1 VVATVSPVH
10 SFSDAHADPAEA
22 GRRPVMKMLAAKN
35 PEKLI
40 DLLHERLTFER
51 TSVKLYDRVLSLMAT
66 SNDSQVRGMLD
77 TMQAYRDEEAE
88 HQAWLEE
95 QIQALGGDVNAE
107 TELSRLVA
115 EEARGIEQVILS
127 QGVELPHL
135 FHALMAAELVD
146 NAGWDLLAA
155 LAEEADDDEALD
167 ALTLRQA
174 EEEDHLEYLRQTM
187 ARYAENR
194 VLGEELQLPT
204 EP

>member
-1 VVATVSPVH
+1 
-10 SFSDAHADPAEA
+10 
-22 GRRPVMKMLAAKN
+22 MKMLAARN

-66 SNDSQVRGMLD
+66 SKDPQVRGMLD

-107 TELSRLVA
+107 TELSLLVA
-115 EEARGIEQVILS
+115 EESRGIEQVILRKD
-127 QGVELPHL
+127 VELHHL

-155 LAEEADDDEALD
+155 LAEEADDDDALD
-167 ALTLRQA
+167 AFTLRQA

-187 ARYAENR
+187 ARYAESR

>member
-1 VVATVSPVH
+1 MKKL
-10 SFSDAHADPAEA
+10 AE
-22 GRRPVMKMLAAKN
+22 KN
-35 PEKLI
+35 PEKLV

-51 TSVKLYDRVLSLMAT
+51 TSVKLYDRILRQMEASE
-66 SNDSQVRGMLD
+66 DPQVRGMLD

-95 QIQALGGDVNAE
+95 QIQALGGDANGE
-107 TELSRLVA
+107 SEMSRLVA
-115 EEARGIEQVILS
+115 QEARGIEQVILREDVAL
-127 QGVELPHL
+127 QHL

-155 LAEEADDDEALD
+155 LAEEADDDDALD
-167 ALTLRQA
+167 SFTLRQA

-187 ARYAENR
+187 SRYAESQ
-194 VLGEELQLPT
+194 VLGGRLQLPT